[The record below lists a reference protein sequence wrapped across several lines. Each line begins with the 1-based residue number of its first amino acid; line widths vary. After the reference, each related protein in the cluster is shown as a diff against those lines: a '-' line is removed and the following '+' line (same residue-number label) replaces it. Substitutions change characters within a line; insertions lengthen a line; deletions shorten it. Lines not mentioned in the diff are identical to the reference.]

1 MGKFAAQTGGMMK
14 QDAPHCHAP
23 IHPPAPTPTPAP
35 HPGLPLTLIGPGGPA
50 SKVFVGG
57 KPAAVENDMSTPC
70 MLPGCVPGGPGKV
83 APAPLGASLTVKF
96 GGKGAAV
103 VGGMTLHQACVAP
116 IPGPVGKI
124 LPPGAPTVKI
134 GA

>member
-1 MGKFAAQTGGMMK
+1 MGKFATQTGGMIK

-35 HPGLPLTLIGPGGPA
+35 HPGLPWTLMGPGGPA

-57 KPAAVENDMSTPC
+57 KPCAVMDDISGPC
-70 MLPGCVPGGPGKV
+70 TLPSCVPGGPGKI
-83 APAPLGASLTVKF
+83 APPPVGSSLTVFF
-96 GGKGAAV
+96 GGKAAGQ
-103 VGGMTLHQACVAP
+103 VGGMTLHTACVAP
-116 IPGPVGKI
+116 VPSPVGKQ

-134 GA
+134 G